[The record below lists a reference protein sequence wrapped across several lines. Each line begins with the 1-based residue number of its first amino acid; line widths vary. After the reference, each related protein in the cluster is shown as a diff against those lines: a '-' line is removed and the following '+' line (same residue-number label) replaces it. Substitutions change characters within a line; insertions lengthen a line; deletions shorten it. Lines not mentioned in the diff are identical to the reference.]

1 MIRAWMAPALALICG
16 VAACGPAAP
25 PDPFRGEDRM
35 AVDPVCSRRVDPAR
49 ALQVRHAGAAF
60 YFCSAECQDRFKAD
74 PAAFAPRP

>member
-1 MIRAWMAPALALICG
+1 MRRAWAAVLLWG
-16 VAACGPAAP
+16 AACAPAAP

-35 AVDPVCSRRVDPAR
+35 AVDPVCSKRVEPGR
-49 ALQVRHAGAAF
+49 ALEVRHGDAIL